1 MAHVWVQ
8 GIAEDGLGGT
18 DTYTTYKLFD
28 DQNDLQAQ
36 GCGRVPNFWGPQ
48 GEPLMDIPRTPV
60 AAEFY
65 AVIRGILAAQRAHY
79 GKVVVHTPSTLVKEL
94 VDLPVKINNEALC
107 AMRDYIIQLDQEIEV
122 ELVVGSVWYIETVLS
137 D

>member
-1 MAHVWVQ
+1 MAHVCVQ
-8 GIAEDGLGGT
+8 GVAEDGLGGT
-18 DTYTTYKLFD
+18 DIYTIYKLFD
-28 DQNDLQAQ
+28 DQNNLQAQ

-65 AVIRGILAAQRAHY
+65 AVIRGILVAQRARY
-79 GKVVVHTPSTLVKEL
+79 GKAVVHTPSTLVKEL

-107 AMRDYIIQLDQEIEV
+107 AMRDYILRLDKEIEV
-122 ELVVGSVWYIETVLS
+122 ELIVSPIWYIETMLS

>member
-8 GIAEDGLGGT
+8 GIAEEGLGGT
-18 DTYTTYKLFD
+18 DTFTTYKLFT
-28 DQNDLQAQ
+28 DQDSLQAQ
-36 GCGRVPNFWGPQ
+36 WCGRVPDFWGPH
-48 GEPLMDIPRTPV
+48 GKPLVGIPRTPL

-65 AVIRGILAAQRAHY
+65 AVIRGIIAALKAHY

-107 AMRDYIIQLDQEIEV
+107 VMRDYIIQLDQEIEV
-122 ELVVGSVWYIETVLS
+122 VLVQHAGWYVETMLG